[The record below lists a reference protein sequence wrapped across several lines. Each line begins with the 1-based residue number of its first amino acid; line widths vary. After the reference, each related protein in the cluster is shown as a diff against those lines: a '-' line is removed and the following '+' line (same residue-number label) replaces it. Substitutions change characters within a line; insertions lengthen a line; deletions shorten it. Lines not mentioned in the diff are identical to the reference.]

1 MALLGKQEEMA
12 RIKEI
17 AACEGWKDW
26 YGVVRMS
33 LGLGSEFEDVWRVVQ
48 WAKGLTEDGLL
59 DHALVA
65 WKQKKSV
72 IGTPQAKMK
81 TRLGRSLP

>member
-12 RIKEI
+12 RIEEI
-17 AACEGWKDW
+17 AAYEGWKDW

-48 WAKGLTEDGLL
+48 WAKGLTEDGSL

-65 WKQKKSV
+65 WKQKSSA
-72 IGTPQAKMK
+72 IDAPQAKI
-81 TRLGRSLP
+81 RA